1 MNGLLLKSM
10 DYFAYKGSPELRPIE
25 IRILQAFRLFGQ
37 LELNS
42 NFKTETMKKKIDLQN
57 HKS

>member
-1 MNGLLLKSM
+1 M

-25 IRILQAFRLFGQ
+25 IRILQSFRLFGQ
-37 LELNS
+37 FELNS